1 MLLAVLERK
10 AGFNLASKDVFLNIA
25 GGLRVQDTATD
36 LAVAVAILSS
46 NFDRV
51 IDHSICMAAEVSL
64 TGELKPVTRL
74 EQRIAEA
81 ERLGFSQI
89 IVPKFSGKK
98 MTSPGKLIRVVPCSK
113 IEEAIRLIF
122 KSENQ

>member
-1 MLLAVLERK
+1 MLLAVLEKRV
-10 AGFNLASKDVFLNIA
+10 GLRLGTQDVFLNIA

-46 NFDRV
+46 NFDKV

-81 ERLGFSQI
+81 ARLGFSKI
-89 IVPKFSGKK
+89 II
-98 MTSPGKLIRVVPCSK
+98 LACSK

-122 KSENQ
+122 TNEA